1 MTVLVHSGRRL
12 RGTGTV
18 NHGSFG
24 SKISLSEPAV
34 VHAPGLSGPA
44 GAAAGWLLAQEPLPG
59 CDELAGFGRP
69 P

>member
-24 SKISLSEPAV
+24 SKISLPN
-34 VHAPGLSGPA
+34 GPWCVPRA
-44 GAAAGWLLAQEPLPG
+44 G
-59 CDELAGFGRP
+59 R
-69 P
+69 